1 MTDEI
6 LLVGLDREAA
16 SIGLALRSP
25 KLEVGLAGYDPDKK
39 VAREALQA
47 KRIDRMLGSLRE
59 VSSECDLCLV
69 SLPPEAMIPALETLG
84 AALPQ
89 GALILGLS
97 ALQSPIIAWVR
108 EHLPAGRHYAGILPV
123 EGAAGVEVASPEDDE
138 PRADRFSGGV
148 MALTLPPGTPQSSID
163 VALSLA
169 ALLGARPFFIDP
181 VELDAAT
188 AAVETFPALLAG
200 ALMSMSARQP
210 GWRDARRMTGPSF
223 ACATSLL
230 DEAAPRLSGASLSLQ
245 RHHLL
250 PRLEAMQAE
259 LAEWHA
265 MLKAG
270 TDEVLE
276 QRLRET
282 IRSYDDW
289 RSARRKGDW
298 GAEELSPAP
307 PVSGPSML
315 ERMFSLGRR
324 RGRSSSG

>member
-39 VAREALQA
+39 VAREALQV

-89 GALILGLS
+89 GALILGVS

-123 EGAAGVEVASPEDDE
+123 EGAAGVEAASPEDDE

-169 ALLGARPFFIDP
+169 AMLGARPFFIDP
-181 VELDAAT
+181 AELDAAT
-188 AAVETFPALLAG
+188 AAVATFPA
-200 ALMSMSARQP
+200 MSTRQP

-223 ACATSLL
+223 ARATALIN
-230 DEAAPRLSGASLSLQ
+230 EGTPRLSGASLSLQ
-245 RHHLL
+245 RLHLL

-265 MLKAG
+265 LIKAG
-270 TDEVLE
+270 TDEALE
-276 QRLRET
+276 QRLDET
-282 IRSYDDW
+282 IRSHDDW

-324 RGRSSSG
+324 RSKSSSG

>member
-25 KLEVGLAGYDPDKK
+25 KLEVSLAGYDPDKK

-84 AALPQ
+84 AALPD
-89 GALILGLS
+89 GALIVGLG
-97 ALQSPIIAWVR
+97 ALQSPILAWVS
-108 EHLPAGRHYAGILPV
+108 EHLPSGRHYIGIVPV
-123 EGAAGVEVASPEDDE
+123 EGAAGIEVTTQQDDS

-148 MALTLPPGTPQSSID
+148 MALALPPGTPQSSID

-169 ALLGARPFFIDP
+169 ALLGARPFFIEP

-188 AAVETFPALLAG
+188 AAVATFPALLAG

-210 GWRDARRMTGPSF
+210 GWRDARRLTGPSF
-223 ACATSLL
+223 ARATALI

-265 MLKAG
+265 LIEAG
-270 TDEVLE
+270 TDEALE
-276 QRLRET
+276 QRLRAAS
-282 IRSYDDW
+282 RGHDDW
-289 RSARRKGDW
+289 LSARRTGDW

-307 PVSGPSML
+307 PVSGPSVL

-324 RGRSSSG
+324 RGKSSSG